1 MAWNLNAA
9 ITHLVKSA
17 SNSSLH
23 QCAKYVRQAIEAGG
37 VSTAGR
43 PVSACKYKSFLP
55 TIGFNFVGKIEGKI
69 NQSNW
74 SRKNARPG
82 DIAVMDHGEHGHI
95 CMWSGQQWISDFKQN
110 NMWPYGGDGTCYIY
124 RYNGQIDGSLQS
136 MLGFGSTGLRYT
148 VPLNA
153 QDDHKII
160 NNLSNIQRNLLT
172 EILEYLGDFS
182 ITQQEDIY
190 YENNISKDDSS
201 LSESIVET
209 GMFWSNDY
217 FMFGGIGGFTG
228 GASINAIPMW
238 QFDKINIEAFKR
250 YASGGYLNNIKQNL
264 KARTLNLSNIPLHFL
279 QGVRKVA
286 QQTGVPVGF
295 FVLVGASESGFRDQP
310 TNSIGYGGYFGQ
322 STKNG
327 VGFGASLEK
336 QALEVAKT
344 FKRVQSASPGAGYQE
359 LLVLGYIY
367 HHLPAVGS
375 RYWKQT
381 NGKIFSLDPDYIYNN
396 IKACYSGGSATRY
409 AEAITINVVA
419 QYLSNQIIS
428 SNIY

>member
-228 GASINAIPMW
+228 GASINAIP
-238 QFDKINIEAFKR
+238 
-250 YASGGYLNNIKQNL
+250 
-264 KARTLNLSNIPLHFL
+264 L

-295 FVLVGASESGFRDQP
+295 FILVGASESGFRDQP

-396 IKACYSGGSATRY
+396 IKACYSGGSSTRY

>member
-1 MAWNLNAA
+1 MSWNLSAA
-9 ITHLVKSA
+9 IKHLVSSA
-17 SNSSLH
+17 SGKSLH

-37 VSTAGR
+37 VSTVGR
-43 PVSACKYKSFLP
+43 PVSACKYKTFLP
-55 TIGFNFVGKIEGKI
+55 TIGFNAVGQISGKI
-69 NQSNW
+69 NQDNW
-74 SRKNARPG
+74 SRRNARPG

-95 CMWSGQQWISDFKQN
+95 CMWSGTQWISDFKQN
-110 NMWPYGGDGTCYIY
+110 HMWPYGGDGICYIF
-124 RYNGQIDGSLQS
+124 RYNGQIDGT
-136 MLGFGSTGLRYT
+136 LGSFIGTMSTGLRYT
-148 VPLNA
+148 VPLES
-153 QDDHKII
+153 QEDHKLMKNFGNIKYNLISSII
-160 NNLSNIQRNLLT
+160 DTFGNFNIP
-172 EILEYLGDFS
+172 LESDV
-182 ITQQEDIY
+182 Q
-190 YENNISKDDSS
+190 YENYISDDDSS
-201 LSESIVET
+201 ISESIVES
-209 GMFWSNDY
+209 GMFWSNEY
-217 FMFGGIGGFTG
+217 FMFGGTGGFTG

-250 YASGGYLNNIKQNL
+250 YASGGYLNNIQKNL

-279 QGVRKVA
+279 QGVRKVS

-344 FKRVQSASPGAGYQE
+344 FKRVQLASPGAGYQE